1 MGEVSKKK
9 LKSQINKN
17 KVMETTSKRISGLI
31 HKHSLDLDDIS
42 DIALSI
48 VDIMVSEDLI
58 PDCTDTEKENEFQ
71 AQDIIRDELTK
82 LFNPIFWVK

>member
-1 MGEVSKKK
+1 
-9 LKSQINKN
+9 
-17 KVMETTSKRISGLI
+17 METTSKRLSGLI

-48 VDIMVSEDLI
+48 VDIMVSEGLI

-82 LFNPIFWVK
+82 LFNPIF